1 MTLTLCQEF
10 GDKVAYF
17 AFLIQYSKLIADV
30 FFLVMIHL
38 IFPLARAS
46 GTRWM
51 LCHLLSSRLC
61 LPWSPDEAYLSV
73 T

>member
-30 FFLVMIHL
+30 FF
-38 IFPLARAS
+38 
-46 GTRWM
+46 
-51 LCHLLSSRLC
+51 SSDD
-61 LPWSPDEAYLSV
+61 SSNFSS
-73 T
+73 